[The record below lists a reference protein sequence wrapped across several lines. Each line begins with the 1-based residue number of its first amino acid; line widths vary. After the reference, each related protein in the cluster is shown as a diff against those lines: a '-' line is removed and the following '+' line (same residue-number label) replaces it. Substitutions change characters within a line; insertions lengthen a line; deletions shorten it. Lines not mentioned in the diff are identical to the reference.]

1 MWLDWL
7 IFCDCGFQ
15 SVCPLMEKDK
25 RFMEASWWMR
35 LTERETTNI
44 QKIPWWLRWENL
56 PAMQENQLQPLGW
69 EDVLQKGI
77 PTPPIFLLGEFH
89 GQGSLTDYSPWG
101 HKELDTTEELIV
113 SLPPPFFRNL
123 HNLCSKC
130 GNASTPVFNIK
141 AFTELPT
148 LTCFFPWFKD
158 LTLTFVTNF
167 CLLNSHQKSYFLCII
182 LSF

>member
-1 MWLDWL
+1 MD
-7 IFCDCGFQ
+7 
-15 SVCPLMEKDK
+15 
-25 RFMEASWWMR
+25 
-35 LTERETTNI
+35 ETGWGGNYQDSETSLVA
-44 QKIPWWLRWENL
+44 QMVRNL
-56 PAMQENQLQPLGW
+56 PAMQENQVQPLGW
-69 EDVLQKGI
+69 EDLLQKGM

-113 SLPPPFFRNL
+113 SLSPPFFRNL

-148 LTCFFPWFKD
+148 LSYFFPWFKD
-158 LTLTFVTNF
+158 LTLTFVSNF
-167 CLLNSHQKSYFLCII
+167 CLLNKATSYVEYSVFNLCEYICNFYTSYI
-182 LSF
+182 TF

>member
-1 MWLDWL
+1 MDETDWAGNYQHSENSL
-7 IFCDCGFQ
+7 VAQMGESACNAGEPG
-15 SVCPLMEKDK
+15 STPGLGRCPAEGNAYPSHIL
-25 RFMEASWWMR
+25 AWW
-35 LTERETTNI
+35 
-44 QKIPWWLRWENL
+44 IPWTGEPDR
-56 PAMQENQLQPLGW
+56 LQSMRSQRVGHDW
-69 EDVLQKGI
+69 GTNSF
-77 PTPPIFLLGEFH
+77 TPPPL
-89 GQGSLTDYSPWG
+89 Y
-101 HKELDTTEELIV
+101 
-113 SLPPPFFRNL
+113 FRNL